1 MWWEESIVISKE
13 TKTFKFLILIF
24 SINNPS
30 EKILGCVP
38 LGESGS
44 GFLICGVPFEQIHFQ
59 ISDLSNPLW
68 TRIRRFT
75 DLRDLKTDNWITDPT
90 RSFRRRIRN
99 YPILP
104 FLNHLKNDLLWI
116 LMRFSVASLLD
127 SWTEISDINVWV
139 WESSNWSQIQHS
151 SYQLSKHLQRGLKSS
166 ALKVMSFTVSSYK

>member
-104 FLNHLKNDLLWI
+104 FLNHLKKLFAMNINAVLGRISSGQLDRNIRHKCL
-116 LMRFSVASLLD
+116 SVGVLKL
-127 SWTEISDINVWV
+127 ISNPTFLISIV
-139 WESSNWSQIQHS
+139 
-151 SYQLSKHLQRGLKSS
+151 KAPTTR
-166 ALKVMSFTVSSYK
+166 A

>member
-1 MWWEESIVISKE
+1 MAPLKSYSIPTWDVVRGIDCD
-13 TKTFKFLILIF
+13 FKGNKNIFIFLILIF

-38 LGESGS
+38 LGEYGS
-44 GFLICGVPFEQIHFQ
+44 RFLICGIPFEQIHFQ

-104 FLNHLKNDLLWI
+104 FLNHLKNDLL
-116 LMRFSVASLLD
+116 
-127 SWTEISDINVWV
+127 
-139 WESSNWSQIQHS
+139 
-151 SYQLSKHLQRGLKSS
+151 
-166 ALKVMSFTVSSYK
+166 